1 MLSQVPMAPLVTFSP
16 ALVAETRV
24 PQASTR
30 NRLPAPGG
38 PFQVGKASFD
48 LVDLSRSD
56 PFSANPAI
64 HRELMVTVWYP
75 ACQVRPGT
83 PRSPYVPDAGVFAQ
97 YLGSGSSSQE
107 VDELRQY
114 LESMQTNS
122 YQGAR
127 LAPGPRTLPV
137 VIFMP
142 GWGAVPEM
150 YSSYA
155 EDLASRGYV
164 VAAINPT
171 GISRVTMFADGR
183 VVGTEVPEMNLTTMT
198 LQQFEAAA
206 ARETDVMASDAQFV
220 LSEFAKMNAGLIP
233 SAFRGR
239 LDLGHVAAVG
249 QSMGGAAAAQL
260 VATTAQFRVGVDLD
274 GTLWGPTQTT
284 GVNRPFLFMRSS
296 PLTSQELRQRGITRN
311 EYQKQQDQDAFDTK
325 AVVATIRAGGAR
337 VIVDGFRHMDFSDQ
351 ELRVKSSPD
360 GPCGVRGVR
369 IVERFVASF
378 LRANLFGR
386 RSPLFHRQ
394 FSPFRGVE
402 FSNPIVA

>member
-1 MLSQVPMAPLVTFSP
+1 MKNRYNRSRQSRAFGRGESLALEPLEGRSMLSQVPMAHLVTSSP

-24 PQASTR
+24 PQVSR
-30 NRLPAPGG
+30 PLRLPEPGG
-38 PFQVGKASFD
+38 PYQVGKALFD

-56 PFSANPAI
+56 PFSADPAS

-83 PRSPYVPDAGVFAQ
+83 PRSSYVVDADVFAQ
-97 YLGSGSSSQE
+97 YLSPDSSPQE

-114 LESMQTNS
+114 LESTQTNS
-122 YQGAR
+122 FLGAR
-127 LAPGPRTLPV
+127 LAPGPRTFPV

-142 GWGAVPEM
+142 GWGAIPEM

-183 VVGTEVPEMNLTTMT
+183 VVGSEVPDMNLKTMD
-198 LQQFEAAA
+198 LQQIEAVAA
-206 ARETDVMASDAQFV
+206 WETGIMASDAQFV
-220 LSEFAKMNAGLIP
+220 LSELAKMNAGLVP

-239 LDLGHVAAVG
+239 LDLSHVAAVG

-260 VATTAQFRVGVDLD
+260 VATTPQFRVGIDLD

-284 GVNRPFLFMRSS
+284 GVNSTALHRIGCLQ
-296 PLTSQELRQRGITRN
+296 TVTRW
-311 EYQKQQDQDAFDTK
+311 
-325 AVVATIRAGGAR
+325 G
-337 VIVDGFRHMDFSDQ
+337 SW
-351 ELRVKSSPD
+351 
-360 GPCGVRGVR
+360 
-369 IVERFVASF
+369 
-378 LRANLFGR
+378 
-386 RSPLFHRQ
+386 
-394 FSPFRGVE
+394 
-402 FSNPIVA
+402 